1 VNSLEITTQDINS
14 ILLSHDTKLPYDVV
28 EQLHDELMPNFPDIV
43 HSALNFSTILEQQ
56 VDFVYSALERIMILD
71 GLYIT
76 EPAIWEIRSV
86 YRTA

>member
-1 VNSLEITTQDINS
+1 MNELEITTQDINS

-43 HSALNFSTILEQQ
+43 QSALNFSTILEQQ
-56 VDFVYSALERIMILD
+56 VDFVYSSLERIMILD